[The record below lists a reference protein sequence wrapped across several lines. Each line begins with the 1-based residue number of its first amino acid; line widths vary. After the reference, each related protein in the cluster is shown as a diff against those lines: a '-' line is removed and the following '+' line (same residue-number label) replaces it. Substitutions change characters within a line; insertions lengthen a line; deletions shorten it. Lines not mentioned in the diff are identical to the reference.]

1 MDMAKMDWDFTRW
14 LKVDDMCLVR
24 QSPYRSALATRLTVS
39 LVQFYYKDMDEP
51 ESQLSDDEKAQLCKR
66 VALARRKKTKA
77 SDEVWATLLL
87 FVLLIPMPSPGHIIV
102 AYSAP
107 TRARRTWSTLQN
119 RESTSAAPALLPRP
133 ARAPVRQPMQFSQKK
148 RRLTF
153 GRCLV

>member
-1 MDMAKMDWDFTRW
+1 
-14 LKVDDMCLVR
+14 
-24 QSPYRSALATRLTVS
+24 
-39 LVQFYYKDMDEP
+39 MDEP

-107 TRARRTWSTLQN
+107 TWPTLLRRRWPARRGVG
-119 RESTSAAPALLPRP
+119 ALNALG
-133 ARAPVRQPMQFSQKK
+133 ARGSS
-148 RRLTF
+148 
-153 GRCLV
+153 

>member
-1 MDMAKMDWDFTRW
+1 M
-14 LKVDDMCLVR
+14 
-24 QSPYRSALATRLTVS
+24 
-39 LVQFYYKDMDEP
+39 QFYYKDMDEP

-87 FVLLIPMPSPGHIIV
+87 FVLLLPMPSPGHIIV

-107 TRARRTWSTLQN
+107 TRARRTWPTLQN
-119 RESTSAAPALLPRP
+119 RESTSAAPALLHRP